1 MNNMLINA
9 GLNVALNNNNY
20 SLSCMNQQSKESVK
34 NYMLNLG
41 FLALVLS
48 LI

>member
-20 SLSCMNQQSKESVK
+20 SLSCMNQQSKGSVK
-34 NYMLNLG
+34 NYMLNFGL
-41 FLALVLS
+41 LALVLT